1 VALTAYEL
9 ADGVATIAMDDGKVN
24 ALSVAMLDEVSAGLA
39 RAEEDEAEVVVLTGA
54 RNTFSAGF
62 DLRTEAEGWPEMLVA
77 GARLAERMM
86 SFPRPVLAVCNGNAL
101 AMAGFLLLSAD
112 YRVGVSG
119 DFKIGLNEV
128 RIGLTMPWFGIE
140 IARHRLTRPYFDRCT
155 VTGVV
160 LGPEEARAAGFLDEL
175 VAAEELEAAGRA
187 AAEDLR
193 GIKQPAHAATKLRIR
208 EAAIA
213 GIRDG
218 IDRIEKND
226 REW

>member
-1 VALTAYEL
+1 MALTAYEL